1 MPTSDYYR
9 QQQAWRAETH
19 EPNPGAAMMPS
30 GSRYYDIETVD
41 GGHAPAV
48 YQGGARAR
56 RAADRARAASQAR
69 VMSQMAAGRSEA
81 ALHMWQTA
89 RPLSQE
95 RRVRRGQWRRAEAQ
109 AIEASY
115 FAQAVTQEAVLGQMY
130 GWWD

>member
-1 MPTSDYYR
+1 
-9 QQQAWRAETH
+9 
-19 EPNPGAAMMPS
+19 
-30 GSRYYDIETVD
+30 
-41 GGHAPAV
+41 
-48 YQGGARAR
+48 
-56 RAADRARAASQAR
+56 
-69 VMSQMAAGRSEA
+69 MSQMAAGRSEA